1 MPSAPRRK
9 RTARADLPSRCAIL
23 PTGSYPA
30 QFNKRSSSSAVQGR
44 ERGRE
49 ACRGCSE
56 SCSTFS
62 GEHDGSPAIAVLL
75 RSCRMRR
82 QQSPRFHSGTNCKTL
97 LIASCFPAGPSFN
110 PVLRT
115 RSITG
120 RNRGLIFP
128 GCSFLPDS
136 RAWQQPH
143 CGLEWIVRRRH
154 RSTRSW
160 SCAKYLERRKS
171 DWSYIRKEAEKAENL
186 NHVSENLENL

>member
-120 RNRGLIFP
+120 RNRGLIF
-128 GCSFLPDS
+128 SWVFLPAGLAGMATTS
-136 RAWQQPH
+136 LRAGVDRPSAARVH
-143 CGLEWIVRRRH
+143 AIVVMRQVPSAQEKRLVLH
-154 RSTRSW
+154 
-160 SCAKYLERRKS
+160 KERG
-171 DWSYIRKEAEKAENL
+171 
-186 NHVSENLENL
+186 